1 MPPDDAGR
9 ADIHR
14 RADRNAGSGREL
26 SPDRDVL
33 STRHPDVAPDTESEP
48 ASDAG
53 TATFSDLDYPDAED
67 PVAQDLAA
75 GALRSARAMS
85 SGRTAGRG
93 GGRAARLRRGNRAGG
108 GYSGARPDERD
119 PAPIGSI
126 LGTAITELGWVAP
139 LAHARLMG
147 QWSSV
152 VGAEIAARCQPVS
165 LVEGELKVS
174 AESTAWATQL
184 RMMAP
189 QILARIARELPAGL
203 VTKLIITGPS
213 APSWKHGPWS
223 MHGGRGARDTYG

>member
-1 MPPDDAGR
+1 MPDDR
-9 ADIHR
+9 VVEQDIHR
-14 RADRNAGSGREL
+14 SGVRFAKTDEAL
-26 SPDRDVL
+26 SPEPALL
-33 STRHPDVAPDTESEP
+33 STGEVPVGDTYSEET
-48 ASDAG
+48 ASD
-53 TATFSDLDYPDAED
+53 
-67 PVAQDLAA
+67 DLAA
-75 GALRSARAMS
+75 GALRSARSIA
-85 SGRTAGRG
+85 
-93 GGRAARLRRGNRAGG
+93 GGRSGTGRPARLTRRQRPGG
-108 GYSGARPDERD
+108 GYSGARPDELD

-126 LGTAITELGWVAP
+126 LGTAMAELGWVGP

-147 QWSSV
+147 QWASV
-152 VGAEIAARCQPVS
+152 VGPEIAARCQPVS

-203 VTKLIITGPS
+203 VAKLVITGPS

>member
-1 MPPDDAGR
+1 VPD
-9 ADIHR
+9 
-14 RADRNAGSGREL
+14 
-26 SPDRDVL
+26 
-33 STRHPDVAPDTESEP
+33 
-48 ASDAG
+48 
-53 TATFSDLDYPDAED
+53 
-67 PVAQDLAA
+67 DLAA
-75 GALRSARAMS
+75 GALRSARSIA
-85 SGRTAGRG
+85 SGRPGTGRP
-93 GGRAARLRRGNRAGG
+93 ARLSRRQRPGG

-119 PAPIGSI
+119 PAPLASI
-126 LGTAITELGWVAP
+126 LGTAMAELGWVGP

-147 QWSSV
+147 QWASV

-184 RMMAP
+184 RLMAP

>member
-1 MPPDDAGR
+1 VPDELAAER
-9 ADIHR
+9 DIHR
-14 RADRNAGSGREL
+14 SGDRFANAGETLSPEATEL
-26 SPDRDVL
+26 STGSLFDV
-33 STRHPDVAPDTESEP
+33 DTQSEQP
-48 ASDAG
+48 AS
-53 TATFSDLDYPDAED
+53 S
-67 PVAQDLAA
+67 DLAA
-75 GALRSARAMS
+75 GALRSARSIA
-85 SGRTAGRG
+85 GGRG
-93 GGRAARLRRGNRAGG
+93 GGGRPARLRRRQASGG

-119 PAPIGSI
+119 PALIGSI
-126 LGTAITELGWVAP
+126 LPAAIAELGWVAP

-165 LVEGELKVS
+165 LTDGELKVS

-184 RMMAP
+184 RLMAP

-203 VTKLIITGPS
+203 VTKLIIIGPS

>member
-1 MPPDDAGR
+1 VPADSGVGK
-9 ADIHR
+9 DIHR
-14 RADRNAGSGREL
+14 TDDRFEKSAKAL
-26 SPDRDVL
+26 SPEPRKL
-33 STRHPDVAPDTESEP
+33 STEGSSGVDTESEDHP
-48 ASDAG
+48 
-53 TATFSDLDYPDAED
+53 PE
-67 PVAQDLAA
+67 DLAA
-75 GALRSARAMS
+75 GALRSARAIA
-85 SGRTAGRG
+85 GGRG
-93 GGRAARLRRGNRAGG
+93 GGRPARLKRRRQPGG

-119 PAPIGSI
+119 PALIGSI
-126 LGTAITELGWVAP
+126 LSGTLAELGWVGP

-147 QWSSV
+147 QWASV

-184 RMMAP
+184 RLMAP

>member
-1 MPPDDAGR
+1 VPP
-9 ADIHR
+9 
-14 RADRNAGSGREL
+14 E
-26 SPDRDVL
+26 SP
-33 STRHPDVAPDTESEP
+33 
-48 ASDAG
+48 
-53 TATFSDLDYPDAED
+53 
-67 PVAQDLAA
+67 DLAA

-85 SGRTAGRG
+85 SSRTAGRG
-93 GGRAARLRRGNRAGG
+93 TGRAARLRRAARGGG

-126 LGTAITELGWVAP
+126 LGSTISELGWVAP

-147 QWSSV
+147 QWASV
-152 VGAEIAARCQPVS
+152 VGTDIAARCQPVS
-165 LVEGELKVS
+165 LVDGELKIA

>member
-1 MPPDDAGR
+1 MRDETVAGK
-9 ADIHR
+9 DIHR
-14 RADRNAGSGREL
+14 VDDRFVQAGEDL
-26 SPDRDVL
+26 SPDLSNL
-33 STRHPDVAPDTESEP
+33 STADASDVDTDSEEP
-48 ASDAG
+48 ASD
-53 TATFSDLDYPDAED
+53 
-67 PVAQDLAA
+67 DLAA
-75 GALRSARAMS
+75 GALRSARSIAS
-85 SGRTAGRG
+85 SRG
-93 GGRAARLRRGNRAGG
+93 GGGRPARFKRRRRPGG

-119 PAPIGSI
+119 PALIGSI
-126 LGTAITELGWVAP
+126 LPTTMAELGWVGP

-147 QWSSV
+147 QWASV

-184 RMMAP
+184 RLMAP